1 MLGDNIRERRAAR
14 GWSQHDLAT
23 MADLSA
29 AYVSELETNHKQP
42 SLNVLARLAEVLK
55 VTPAELLTEG
65 T

>member
-1 MLGDNIRERRAAR
+1 MLGDNIRERRTAR

-42 SLNVLARLAEVLK
+42 SLNVLARLAEALK
-55 VTPAELLTEG
+55 VTPAELLKEEG
-65 T
+65 